1 MNHSLRLTRPR
12 QIHPAL
18 WSLVLVLASP
28 PLGAASVRPTPLTKL
43 VRGRKGPPT
52 VLLLHGYGAT
62 AADWE
67 PFTHTIAVPPSSRF
81 VFPQAP
87 ETTVPPDGPVGGRA
101 WWRLDLEGHLGSG
114 SRLPD
119 LSTTRPPGLTAA
131 ATRVRAILRGVSRS
145 PGGPIVLGGF
155 SQGAM
160 VASQIAFTTDE
171 PIAALVLLSGTP
183 VDEQTWL
190 QGLAVRRGLPVFMSH
205 GRADN
210 ILPFAS
216 DERFHRELE
225 AAGVKVT
232 WFPFDGGH
240 EVPKQVV
247 DALNVFLSSVPL
259 GR

>member
-101 WWRLDLEGHLGSG
+101 WWRIDLEDHIAPGHTV
-114 SRLPD
+114 PD
-119 LSTTRPPGLTAA
+119 LSATSQPGLRISGTL
-131 ATRVRAILRGVSRS
+131 VENLLRDLSRS
-145 PGGPIVLGGF
+145 RGPAVLGGF

-160 VASQIAFTTDE
+160 VASE
-171 PIAALVLLSGTP
+171 
-183 VDEQTWL
+183 
-190 QGLAVRRGLPVFMSH
+190 
-205 GRADN
+205 
-210 ILPFAS
+210 
-216 DERFHRELE
+216 
-225 AAGVKVT
+225 
-232 WFPFDGGH
+232 
-240 EVPKQVV
+240 
-247 DALNVFLSSVPL
+247 
-259 GR
+259 